1 MILGLHGFAQSG
13 KDTMA
18 GILIEKLGY
27 RRIAFADILRE
38 ALYRLDPVVGFTN
51 GELLTVTRVVDEI
64 GWEKAKVQYSE
75 VRRLLQVIGTEVGRD
90 LIDENVWVN
99 LAMKGVGVND
109 KVVVTDVRYPNE
121 IDAINK
127 LNGVLIKIRRPDLG
141 PVNNHVSDSGL
152 PDEMFDFI
160 IDNEGSV
167 EDFKNKTLN
176 MFAEFQKVALFKDAP
191 PRYGDFKES
200 QEQPTAQL

>member
-141 PVNNHVSDSGL
+141 PINNHVSDSGL

-167 EDFKNKTLN
+167 EDFNNKTLN
-176 MFAEFQKVALFKDAP
+176 MFSEFQKVALFKDAP
-191 PRYGDFKES
+191 PRYSDFKES
-200 QEQPTAQL
+200 QEQPTA